1 MPVMKKAV
9 LAGIS
14 LKNAPKQFASVFAET
29 KELCLACDLEVVGE
43 ISQQSRTMDPRTGFR
58 QGKIQEL
65 AALVQAT
72 EAEIIVFHNPLPI
85 QTAERIASICGVN
98 VIDRTSLIL
107 DIFAKRARSKAA
119 TMQVEMARL
128 QYDLPR
134 ILNESADQAGH
145 ERGGSAY
152 NRGAGEMRSD
162 LIARQYAGRI
172 AALKQELKKIEKQ
185 RWQDERRRTRTLMR
199 RVALVGYTNAG
210 KSSLMNA
217 LIERSSQQGGRV
229 MEEDMLFATLDTSV
243 RMITCGARKFLLYDT
258 VGFVSDLPHTLI
270 DAFKSTLDAARD
282 ADLLIHVA
290 DASDPACADK
300 IQITEETLKEIG
312 ADSIEVLRVYNKCD
326 LLSDSS
332 QIDGLKISCKTG
344 AGMDEFMQVLIDKL
358 YPKEDSAM
366 ILLPYDRIAMID
378 MYKTAVDIKILE
390 NREDGMVVSLQG
402 PSRYLAAFRNYRLKE
417 KEE

>member
-1 MPVMKKAV
+1 MKKV
-9 LAGIS
+9 ILAGIS
-14 LKNAPKQFASVFAET
+14 LGKNTLEFADRMRET
-29 KELCLACDLEVVGE
+29 ASLCHAAGLEILETVT
-43 ISQQSRTMDPRTGFR
+43 QQSRSIDPNTAFR
-58 QGKIQEL
+58 SGKLQEL
-65 AALVQAT
+65 SQLCHELDPDLV
-72 EAEIIVFHNPLPI
+72 IFHNGLSI
-85 QTAERIASICGVN
+85 RMQDRIADICGVN

-217 LIERSSQQGGRV
+217 MIERSSQQGGRV

-312 ADSIEVLRVYNKCD
+312 ADGIEVLRVYNKCD

>member
-1 MPVMKKAV
+1 MKKAV

-29 KELCLACDLEVVGE
+29 KALCQACDLEVVGE
-43 ISQQSRTMDPRTGFR
+43 ISQQARSMDQRTAFR
-58 QGKIQEL
+58 QGKVQEL
-65 AALVQAT
+65 SDLVRAVD
-72 EAEIIVFHNPLPI
+72 ADLIVFHNPLPI
-85 QTAERIASICGVN
+85 QVSERISSICGVN

-107 DIFAKRARSKAA
+107 DIFAKRARSRAA
-119 TMQVEMARL
+119 RLQVEMARL

-134 ILNESADQAGH
+134 ILHETADQSGH

-162 LIARQYAGRI
+162 LVARQYAGRI
-172 AALKQELKKIEKQ
+172 AALKKELKKIEQQ

-217 LIERSSQQGGRV
+217 MIERSSSQGRKV

-243 RMITCGARKFLLYDT
+243 RMITYGQRRFLLYDT

-282 ADLLIHVA
+282 ADLLVHVV
-290 DASDPACADK
+290 DASDPAWQDK
-300 IQITEETLKEIG
+300 ILITEETLREIG
-312 ADSIEVLRVYNKCD
+312 AGSIDVLRVYNKCD
-326 LLSDSS
+326 LVPEE
-332 QIDGLKISCKTG
+332 QIIEGEKISCQTG
-344 AGMDEFMQVLIDKL
+344 EGVDEFMKTLTERL
-358 YPKEDSAM
+358 YPKEDSGTF
-366 ILLPYDRIAMID
+366 LLPYDRIAMID
-378 MYKTAVDIKILE
+378 MYKTAVTMDIAE
-390 NREDGMVVSLQG
+390 NREDGMVIHMSG
-402 PSRYLAAFRNYRLKE
+402 PARYLAAFRAYRIKE
-417 KEE
+417 MEK